1 MKSERKWEIESD
13 LNSIIMAHKIK
24 SDKKR
29 LARVIDYFNKQR
41 QAIEAIEGKNNGKK

>member
-1 MKSERKWEIESD
+1 MKAQKEWEIKSD
-13 LNSIIMAHKIK
+13 LDSIIQAHKIK

-29 LARVIDYFNKQR
+29 FARVIDYFNKQR